1 MSFTYVLPDIED
13 LLAAVRTRLLLT
25 NLMHFCPVLLEKFVA
40 LKMSPTDGALSLPV
54 GQAKLQLVRTRNESV
69 IVT

>member
-54 GQAKLQLVRTRNESV
+54 VRVVFTFRMLHV
-69 IVT
+69 IL